1 MTSMFAHPF
10 IVHALIAGTA
20 VALLCGAAGYFLVQ
34 RGEVFAGDALGHV
47 AYTGAMAA
55 LAIGIN
61 LHAGLF
67 VASVVAGIAL
77 GIGGARGGSDDVAIG
92 SFFSWILGLGVLF
105 LTFYTTHRSGGSNGN
120 ANVNVLFG
128 SIFGIDSAAA
138 CTAVL
143 IAVAGIVLLLGISRP
158 LLFAT
163 IDPAVARAAGVPVR
177 LLGAV
182 FLALIGLAVAEATP
196 LVGAVVVLGL
206 LAAPAAAAVRLTNR
220 PWRAFYL
227 SAGLAVFAVWAGIT
241 ASYLLPAAPAS
252 FTIMAVATCCY
263 LAAVLLDLLRRRAN
277 TRVRATG
284 RVLR

>member
-1 MTSMFAHPF
+1 MIGMFAHPF

-20 VALLCGAAGYFLVQ
+20 VALLCGASGYFLVQ
-34 RGEVFAGDALGHV
+34 RGEVFAGDALGHI

-55 LAIGIN
+55 LAVGID

-67 VASVVAGIAL
+67 AASVVAGFAL
-77 GIGGARGGSDDVAIG
+77 GLGGIRGGSDDVAIG

-105 LTFYTTHRSGGSNGN
+105 LTYYTTHRSGGGTGN

-128 SIFGIDSAAA
+128 SIFGIDSGATG
-138 CTAVL
+138 TAVL
-143 IAVAGIVLLLGISRP
+143 VAVAGIAVLLGISRP

-177 LLGAV
+177 AVGAI

-196 LVGAVVVLGL
+196 LIGAVVVLGL
-206 LAAPAAAAVRLTNR
+206 LAAPAATAVRLTDR

-252 FTIMAVATCCY
+252 FTIMTVAACCY
-263 LAAVLLDLLRRRAN
+263 LAAVLLDLFRRRAN
-277 TRVRATG
+277 THVRTASTVG
-284 RVLR
+284 